1 VPDRSLVERIAE
13 DLGTSP
19 GLVEKDWYAVRAIG
33 IIAAFDHTGA
43 APAFSGGTW
52 LLKGWQLIKRF
63 SEDVD
68 FKVAMPP
75 AGSGVKD
82 RAQRSRY
89 RERIVEAL
97 TASGFALAAKPRVG
111 NVSAFFSVDLAYPSE
126 FPAGQGLR
134 PHLKLEMTLE
144 GPVLPPVARPIRSL
158 VPQARNQEPEVPA
171 FPCVGP
177 IETAADKLSALAWR
191 IFTRDRTAVNDDSTI
206 IRHLH
211 DLAALETQVA
221 ASPQFGELLRRT
233 VAVDS
238 DRGDKRVPA
247 DPRERPVGMLERLR
261 SDALWA
267 VEYEALVR
275 QVSFAK
281 ADEEITFTEGL
292 IASERIVAS
301 VYE

>member
-1 VPDRSLVERIAE
+1 
-13 DLGTSP
+13 
-19 GLVEKDWYAVRAIG
+19 
-33 IIAAFDHTGA
+33 
-43 APAFSGGTW
+43 
-52 LLKGWQLIKRF
+52 
-63 SEDVD
+63 
-68 FKVAMPP
+68 
-75 AGSGVKD
+75 
-82 RAQRSRY
+82 
-89 RERIVEAL
+89 
-97 TASGFALAAKPRVG
+97 
-111 NVSAFFSVDLAYPSE
+111 
-126 FPAGQGLR
+126 
-134 PHLKLEMTLE
+134 
-144 GPVLPPVARPIRSL
+144 
-158 VPQARNQEPEVPA
+158 
-171 FPCVGP
+171 
-177 IETAADKLSALAWR
+177 
-191 IFTRDRTAVNDDSTI
+191 VNDDSTI